1 MGKTVSVTRPH
12 NTSREA
18 AMEKLKSLG
27 QDAASKYGVS
37 VQPTG
42 TGANVD
48 GRGISGGRGRSRRV
62 CGRSSR
68 GCAATG
74 GYGQRNQRDD
84 DPMGPTLHGFPL
96 SKT

>member
-27 QDAASKYGVS
+27 QDAATKYGVS

-48 GRGISGGRGRSRRV
+48 GRGISGTCRIDD
-62 CGRSSR
+62 
-68 GCAATG
+68 
-74 GYGQRNQRDD
+74 RNI
-84 DPMGPTLHGFPL
+84 TISLELPL
-96 SKT
+96 LLRAISGKIEQGINKSIDQHFG